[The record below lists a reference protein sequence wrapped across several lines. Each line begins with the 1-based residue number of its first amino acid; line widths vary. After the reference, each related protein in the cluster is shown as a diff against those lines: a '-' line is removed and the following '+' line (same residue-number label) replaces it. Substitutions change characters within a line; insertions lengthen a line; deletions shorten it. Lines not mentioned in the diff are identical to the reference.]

1 MISKA
6 ARQEQAAINQRR
18 QVLEQDQAAINLRQQ
33 VLEQDQAAI
42 NLRKEVLEEEQ
53 AAINLR
59 QQLLEEDEPMAAA
72 PKAAAPKAAG
82 INPGQQ
88 EQDLLRQQA
97 STCHLIKFFGEQPPK
112 TKFAD
117 LTKIIRVLH
126 SKQFSDKAKRLAE
139 VVSSNK
145 RLILLSWHDVVPWVF
160 CSNCRRALGGLY
172 FAWECIFCLRPC
184 CCRCYDIGKWTCT
197 ECLSKKPWLREI
209 GDNYKG
215 PHSDAME
222 MLD

>member
-72 PKAAAPKAAG
+72 PKAAAPKAAAPKAAG
-82 INPGQQ
+82 IHLGQQ
-88 EQDLLRQQA
+88 EQDLLRQ
-97 STCHLIKFFGEQPPK
+97 L
-112 TKFAD
+112 
-117 LTKIIRVLH
+117 
-126 SKQFSDKAKRLAE
+126 SKQFSDKDLPDLTKIIGVLQ
-139 VVSSNK
+139 SKQFFYK
-145 RLILLSWHDVVPWVF
+145 RLILISWYRVVPWVF
-160 CSNCRRALGGLY
+160 CSNCHRALGGLY
-172 FAWECIFCLRPC
+172 FPWECIFCLRPC
-184 CCRCYDIGKWTCT
+184 CCKCIGIGTWTCT
-197 ECLSKKPWLREI
+197 ECLWKKPWLREI
-209 GDNYKG
+209 GDNYQG
-215 PHSDAME
+215 GQVPHSDAME